1 MVVSI
6 SFYATV
12 VYQVVENKS
21 MCALFCGNELMVC
34 MLVMGDG
41 EQEVLRII
49 GDKKELRSNLAC
61 AFDTFA

>member
-1 MVVSI
+1 
-6 SFYATV
+6 
-12 VYQVVENKS
+12 
-21 MCALFCGNELMVC
+21 MCALFCGNKLMVC
-34 MLVMGDG
+34 ILVMGDG